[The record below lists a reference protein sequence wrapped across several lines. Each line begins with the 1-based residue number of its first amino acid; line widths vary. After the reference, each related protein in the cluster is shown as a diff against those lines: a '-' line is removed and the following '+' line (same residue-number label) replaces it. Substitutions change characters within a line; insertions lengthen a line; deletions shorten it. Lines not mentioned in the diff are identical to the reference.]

1 MYQDDDP
8 LSYALKST
16 HCGWNH
22 GVLASVEFV
31 RPSPKPRKAI
41 SLIGRPLN
49 AQRVAH
55 DRQPLR
61 PGDQQAL
68 MFHFAFHL
76 AFHFGRENRKMKHP
90 FPKTQFAQ
98 WFSRST
104 VVFHLPFHLV
114 FHSARKTER
123 NTQARIATASL
134 SLPVLTLLRLAT
146 AFRPWLDHQQTG
158 EPVHGLLVLERG
170 IRSLPLT
177 VLTRHELIGRIIGLG
192 RGPISLY
199 MLQAG
204 IVGLPNVG
212 KSTLFNALT
221 AQEAAL
227 AANYPF
233 ATIEPNVGVVAVP
246 DGRLGVLKD
255 LNKAQKIVPAT
266 VEFVDIA
273 GLVRGA
279 SKGEG
284 LGNQFLANI
293 RETHAVIQVVRCFED
308 ENIIHVEGSVD
319 PIRDIETI
327 QIELALADLASI
339 EKRKDKAGRS
349 AKSGD
354 KDAKRELEIIEKI
367 QPVLEEGR
375 PIRAAALTDD
385 EREIVRKWFLLTS
398 KPTIYAANVDEGSLA
413 DPDSNPHVL
422 AVKKH
427 AAAENSDVVVICAKL
442 EAELVALEDAE
453 RAEYLKDLGLESSGV
468 DKMIKAA
475 YHMLGLM
482 SFLTAGEKEVRAWT
496 IPIGTKAPQAAGEI
510 HTDIERGFI
519 RAEIIGYDDLV
530 ACGSRKAA
538 SEKGLA
544 RLEGKEYVMQ
554 DGDVVDFRFNV

>member
-1 MYQDDDP
+1 
-8 LSYALKST
+8 
-16 HCGWNH
+16 
-22 GVLASVEFV
+22 
-31 RPSPKPRKAI
+31 
-41 SLIGRPLN
+41 
-49 AQRVAH
+49 
-55 DRQPLR
+55 
-61 PGDQQAL
+61 
-68 MFHFAFHL
+68 
-76 AFHFGRENRKMKHP
+76 
-90 FPKTQFAQ
+90 
-98 WFSRST
+98 
-104 VVFHLPFHLV
+104 
-114 FHSARKTER
+114 
-123 NTQARIATASL
+123 
-134 SLPVLTLLRLAT
+134 
-146 AFRPWLDHQQTG
+146 
-158 EPVHGLLVLERG
+158 
-170 IRSLPLT
+170 
-177 VLTRHELIGRIIGLG
+177 
-192 RGPISLY
+192 

-246 DGRLGVLKD
+246 DERLAVLEKI
-255 LNKAQKIVPAT
+255 NTAQKVVPAT

-293 RETHAVIQVVRCFED
+293 RETDAVIQVVRCFED
-308 ENIIHVEGSVD
+308 ENIVHVEGSVD

-327 QIELALADLASI
+327 QIELALADLASA
-339 EKRKDKAGRS
+339 EKRRDKAMRG

-354 KDAKRELEIIEKI
+354 KEAKREIEILDKI

-375 PIRAAALTDD
+375 PVRAAALSDD
-385 EREIVRKWFLLTS
+385 EREIVRRWFFLTS
-398 KPTIYAANVDEGSLA
+398 KPTIYAANVDEASLT
-413 DPDSNPHVL
+413 DPDSNPHVA
-422 AVKKH
+422 AVRKY
-427 AAAENSDVVVICAKL
+427 AAAENSDVVVISAKL
-442 EAELVALEDAE
+442 EADLVALEPAE
-453 RAEYLKDLGLESSGV
+453 RGEYLQGHGVESSGV
-468 DKMIKAA
+468 DQLIKAA

-519 RAEIIGYDDLV
+519 RAEIVSYDDLV

-538 SEKGLA
+538 SEKGLT

>member
-1 MYQDDDP
+1 
-8 LSYALKST
+8 
-16 HCGWNH
+16 
-22 GVLASVEFV
+22 
-31 RPSPKPRKAI
+31 
-41 SLIGRPLN
+41 
-49 AQRVAH
+49 
-55 DRQPLR
+55 
-61 PGDQQAL
+61 
-68 MFHFAFHL
+68 
-76 AFHFGRENRKMKHP
+76 
-90 FPKTQFAQ
+90 
-98 WFSRST
+98 
-104 VVFHLPFHLV
+104 
-114 FHSARKTER
+114 
-123 NTQARIATASL
+123 
-134 SLPVLTLLRLAT
+134 
-146 AFRPWLDHQQTG
+146 
-158 EPVHGLLVLERG
+158 
-170 IRSLPLT
+170 
-177 VLTRHELIGRIIGLG
+177 
-192 RGPISLY
+192 

-246 DGRLGVLKD
+246 DERLAVLEK
-255 LNKAQKIVPAT
+255 LNKAQKVVPAT

-327 QIELALADLASI
+327 QIELALADLGSI

-354 KDAKRELEIIEKI
+354 KDAKREIEIIEKI
-367 QPVLEEGR
+367 LPVLEEGK

-413 DPDSNPHVL
+413 SPDDNPHVA
-422 AVKKH
+422 AVRRH
-427 AAAENSDVVVICAKL
+427 AEAENSDVVIICAKL
-442 EAELVALEDAE
+442 EAELVALEDEE
-453 RAEYLKDLGLESSGV
+453 RAEYLKDLGLTSSGV